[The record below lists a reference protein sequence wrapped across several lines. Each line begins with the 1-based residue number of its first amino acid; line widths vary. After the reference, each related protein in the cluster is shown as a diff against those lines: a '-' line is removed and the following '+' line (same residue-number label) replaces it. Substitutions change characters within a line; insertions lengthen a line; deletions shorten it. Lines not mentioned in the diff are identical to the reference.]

1 MTTFNIRKL
10 KIKLSHKERELKS
23 ASPNSWN
30 RIRLERKALQV
41 ALKIAMENRD
51 EKRRTVRGLTA

>member
-10 KIKLSHKERELKS
+10 KIQLACKERELRT
-23 ASPNSWN
+23 ASPNT
-30 RIRLERKALQV
+30 RERVRLERKALQV

-51 EKRRTVRGLTA
+51 EKRRAA